1 MDEKQERI
9 DQIYEAVF
17 SGDLPSALAKC
28 APDAQYHVV
37 TPLGGEWDRYTG
49 SHPVARYFEEI
60 LPAAIATMEDYRVDV
75 VGRDTLDDL
84 VVSRLRSSHG
94 SGVMVFR
101 VTDAGLTDIWAI
113 HGQGREATGP
123 F

>member
-1 MDEKQERI
+1 MDDKQALI
-9 DQIYEAVF
+9 DEVYEAVF
-17 SGDLPSALAKC
+17 GGDLPAALARC
-28 APDAQYHVV
+28 ASDAQYHVV

-60 LPAAIATMEDYRVDV
+60 LPAAIASMQDYSVEV

-84 VVSRLRSSHG
+84 VVARMRSTHG

-101 VTDAGLTDIWAI
+101 VTDARLTDIWAI

-123 F
+123 Y